1 MAAHKYAGRR
11 WRQPTVTADV
21 PARSS
26 RRIAG
31 AGREK
36 MTTADDE
43 QASDEKL
50 AYCRRLVTET
60 LNEIHEAN
68 PRISRKR
75 FDQLFRD
82 RVDVDDELRDA
93 VIMCA
98 ADDHLKAYKKEF
110 GN

>member
-1 MAAHKYAGRR
+1 
-11 WRQPTVTADV
+11 
-21 PARSS
+21 
-26 RRIAG
+26 
-31 AGREK
+31 

-68 PRISRKR
+68 PRISRKG